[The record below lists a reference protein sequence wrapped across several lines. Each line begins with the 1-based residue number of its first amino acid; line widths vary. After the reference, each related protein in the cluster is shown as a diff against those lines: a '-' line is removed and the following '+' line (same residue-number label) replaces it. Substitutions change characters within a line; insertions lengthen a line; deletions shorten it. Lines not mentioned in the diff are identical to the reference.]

1 MLFIGIILTGMLAG
15 GAAQL
20 TLGIKRTRIDWSMA
34 FVSGIIGSFIGGIIG
49 STLAGE
55 GLELRP
61 TGLIGSFVGA
71 LIVTGIWQWWNR
83 RGASEG

>member
-20 TLGIKRTRIDWSMA
+20 TLGTKRTRIDWSMA
-34 FVSGIIGSFIGGIIG
+34 FVSGLVGSFIGGLIA
-49 STLAGE
+49 STLAGD
-55 GLELRP
+55 GFELRP

-83 RGASEG
+83 RP